1 MKTQLPFGLR
11 LASGISAVV
20 ALIYGVSA
28 IVAPGLVA
36 SLAGLPGVDLP
47 VYQQAGGLTLGA
59 AVASYLILQASRWEQ
74 VRVAVA
80 GIFVNVLLSALGA
93 FYYVVW
99 QGVVSVALLGIL
111 IYTTYASVAFGY
123 YLWAFRETVDEPGLK
138 GA

>member
-11 LASGISAVV
+11 LVSGTSAVV

-59 AVASYLILQASRWEQ
+59 AVASYLILRTSRWDQ
-74 VRVAVA
+74 VQVAVA
-80 GIFVNVLLSALGA
+80 GLFVNVLLSALGA
-93 FYYVVW
+93 FYYVVL
-99 QGVVSVALLGIL
+99 QGVVSIALVGIL
-111 IYTTYASVAFGY
+111 IYTSYASAAFGY
-123 YLWAFRETVDEPGLK
+123 YLWAFRETVARPELK
-138 GA
+138 GV